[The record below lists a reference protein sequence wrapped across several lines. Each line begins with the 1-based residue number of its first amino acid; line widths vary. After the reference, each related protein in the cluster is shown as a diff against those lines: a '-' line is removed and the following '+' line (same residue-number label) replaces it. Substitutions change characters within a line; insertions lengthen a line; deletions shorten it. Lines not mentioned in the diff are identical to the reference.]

1 MSHTKQLAGAAAGMI
16 SCLSLVAFAPPASS
30 AEGADLGRARNDI
43 GNFSPGSPDPTDLA
57 NTGWDT
63 SDVVIASVAGALIA
77 GGGVGAVVFA
87 TRRRH
92 LATHTA

>member
-43 GNFSPGSPDPTDLA
+43 GNFSPGSPDPADLA
-57 NTGWDT
+57 NTGWET
-63 SDVVIASVAGALIA
+63 SDVVIASVAGVLIA
-77 GGGVGAVVFA
+77 GGGIGTAIA
-87 TRRRH
+87 LRRRH
-92 LATHTA
+92 PAAHAST

>member
-63 SDVVIASVAGALIA
+63 SDVVIASVAGVLIA